1 MPFGFTPRKAEGQQ
15 RVSRL
20 PMPKPVIAAVP
31 PAPKGDRDHGKEEE
45 HQVDAA
51 MTLEERTPRACYTAD
66 GL

>member
-1 MPFGFTPRKAEGQQ
+1 
-15 RVSRL
+15 
-20 PMPKPVIAAVP
+20 MPKPVIAAVP